1 MFFATNNDWCNLFDS
16 IYSKGLYIIDD
27 NGNGFSL
34 CEVRDILHNPKN
46 KIFMYYIVKDNWKI
60 DYNGTFIFPLT
71 SELIELSICRSIP
84 QTTVDLSPVDKH
96 FQKGEYIVVNDRDK
110 YLKLYEDYMKDP
122 IYVPNPHYIENG
134 YELDWFAVHTSNFTT
149 ATSTVCL
156 KKGDQMIVPQYGANY
171 KYNWDTV
178 TLNFTYM
185 NVGYVGYNADNGYG
199 ADVALT
205 VTTYRIL
212 STGEVIITRWDKNG
226 EHNLK
231 SAGVKNTVLMDTFDP
246 DLTVYESSRVVTATD
261 DRKYEG
267 E

>member
-1 MFFATNNDWCNLFDS
+1 MGKQIRFFATNNDWCNLFDS

-27 NGNGFSL
+27 NGNRFNL
-34 CEVRDILHNPKN
+34 CEVKDILHNPKN

-134 YELDWFAVHTSNFTT
+134 YEHGRFWCPTSYYDNNGN
-149 ATSTVCL
+149 TVYQN
-156 KKGDQMIVPQYGANY
+156 K
-171 KYNWDTV
+171 
-178 TLNFTYM
+178 
-185 NVGYVGYNADNGYG
+185 
-199 ADVALT
+199 
-205 VTTYRIL
+205 
-212 STGEVIITRWDKNG
+212 EVIKEYNFLVRLIKKDAIISQDKAFYIMPDAYKKYKENTFIPR
-226 EHNLK
+226 
-231 SAGVKNTVLMDTFDP
+231 AGCYSIDFK
-246 DLTVYESSRVVTATD
+246 
-261 DRKYEG
+261 
-267 E
+267 